1 MISKLRKFSNSIFA
15 KVFLFIVVLPFVFWG
30 MGDLFSGGNQN
41 TIAKVG
47 KEKIS
52 AQEFIEF
59 VKNNASKD
67 SDLNKN
73 SIERLLYNF
82 IGEKLILSE
91 VNELQIKLSDN
102 SLSKLI
108 KNQEIFKK
116 NDNFSRIKY
125 EKFLVNKGISA
136 VYFESNLSRQEK
148 KKQLLDFVSGGIIPS
163 HFLINNTFNKIN
175 QKRNIR
181 ILDLN
186 EVLKD
191 NLKFSENEIE
201 SYFNENKKNYIQT
214 FKTIKFIELNQKNL
228 TGNDEFNDFFFKK
241 IDQIE
246 DFIVEGQDLDFIIK
260 EFSLEKFS
268 TATFNNEGK
277 DKKLN
282 SNDFLP
288 SIIIKRVFN
297 LNELETTAFVESKD
311 KYFVV
316 EIIKTENIQ
325 KNVENKSVKNEIAS
339 ILERNA
345 KRKLIVEYIDKINNK
360 NFKKA
365 DFEKLSKDKNVPI
378 KNIKLNNQSDDKV
391 LKKELINQVYRYPE
405 RNVIIITDI
414 NFEESYLVYIDNIE
428 NASINKNDEKYK
440 EYQNLSKVKLISNLY
455 NTYDLYLKNK
465 YKVDIN
471 YKTLDRINNYF
482 RWK

>member
-41 TIAKVG
+41 TIAKIG
-47 KEKIS
+47 KDKIS

-67 SDLNKN
+67 NEINKN
-73 SIERLLYNF
+73 SIERLLYSF
-82 IGEKLILSE
+82 VGEKLILSE
-91 VNELQIKLSDN
+91 VDELQIQLSDV

-108 KNQEIFKK
+108 KNQEIFIKD
-116 NDNFSRIKY
+116 DNFSRIKY

-136 VYFESNLSRQEK
+136 VYFESNLLRQEK
-148 KKQLLDFVSGGIIPS
+148 KKQLFDFVSGGIIPS
-163 HFLINNTFNKIN
+163 DFLINNTFNEIN
-175 QKRNIR
+175 QKRNIQ
-181 ILDLN
+181 ILDLD
-186 EVLKD
+186 EILKD
-191 NLKFSENEIE
+191 NLKFSKNEIE
-201 SYFNENKKNYIQT
+201 TYFNENKKNYIQDY
-214 FKTIKFIELNQKNL
+214 KTIKFIELNQKNL
-228 TGNDEFNDFFFKK
+228 TESDEFNDIFFKK

-246 DFIVEGQDLDFIIK
+246 DFIVEGKNLDFIIE
-260 EFSLEKFS
+260 EFSLENFS

-288 SIIIKRVFN
+288 SIIIKKVFN
-297 LNELETTAFVESKD
+297 LKETDTTVFVESKD

-325 KNVENKSVKNEIAS
+325 KNVEDKSVENEIAS
-339 ILERNA
+339 ILERNT
-345 KRKLIVEYIDKINNK
+345 KRKLIVEYIDKVNNK
-360 NFKKA
+360 NFKKM
-365 DFEKLSKDKNVPI
+365 DFDKLSKDKNVPI
-378 KNIKLNNQSDDKV
+378 KSIKLNNQSDDKV

-405 RNVIIITDI
+405 KSVVIITDI
-414 NFEESYLVYIDNIE
+414 GLEETYLVYIDNIE

-440 EYQNLSKVKLISNLY
+440 EYQNLSKGKLISNLY

-471 YKTLDRINNYF
+471 YKALDKINNYF
-482 RWK
+482 R